1 MKEVTDSRTISH
13 IGRIFLAVGII
24 MMLFGV
30 IMFTVMYR
38 AEKNG
43 VEVTAEISRIE
54 SYKDKD
60 GDTKHRVYVNY
71 TYGTET
77 YTDVKINTYSLFMY
91 EGGRVTVIVDPQ
103 NPAKIMTKGDS
114 LFSLLIFELM
124 GPVFLFFGWLLR

>member
-1 MKEVTDSRTISH
+1 
-13 IGRIFLAVGII
+13 
-24 MMLFGV
+24 
-30 IMFTVMYR
+30 MFTVMYR

-77 YTDVKINTYSLFMY
+77 YTDGKINTYSSFMY